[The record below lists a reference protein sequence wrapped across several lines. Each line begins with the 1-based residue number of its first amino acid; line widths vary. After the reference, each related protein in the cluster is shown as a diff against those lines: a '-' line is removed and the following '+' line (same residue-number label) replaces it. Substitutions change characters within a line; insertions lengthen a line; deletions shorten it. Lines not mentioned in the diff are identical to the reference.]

1 MLAKL
6 AGIPGAIGSNQTIFG
21 QLMLNGSITDIAV
34 VQSLTAFNG
43 CAFHVCFNP
52 RGKLG
57 PKIGFVEFRVGFLL
71 RKRFSIEFCNKV
83 WVGKKPCTVVEC
95 IRITRF
101 PIEEA
106 LDTVIAAI
114 DIMMFCIGA
123 ERFIAISHSKAV
135 NIIERMCNHILTN
148 LIDQHLVL
156 KLLNLL
162 PEGTNMNIVIDK
174 FKLIDTN
181 KFFPAFDNVLANMPF
196 FFLVATH
203 HAGEQQLLTLF
214 IRLVHLPEPVTCN
227 GGEELTIHTE
237 M

>member
-1 MLAKL
+1 MVRKTKRFSIAHDDAASQGSVLAKL

-71 RKRFSIEFCNKV
+71 RKWFAIEFCNKV

-114 DIMMFCIGA
+114 DIMLSA
-123 ERFIAISHSKAV
+123 IAQ
-135 NIIERMCNHILTN
+135 T
-148 LIDQHLVL
+148 LI
-156 KLLNLL
+156 
-162 PEGTNMNIVIDK
+162 TMSRTAATA
-174 FKLIDTN
+174 DT
-181 KFFPAFDNVLANMPF
+181 
-196 FFLVATH
+196 
-203 HAGEQQLLTLF
+203 
-214 IRLVHLPEPVTCN
+214 I
-227 GGEELTIHTE
+227 TI
-237 M
+237 